1 MILHLHKYPTCLKF
15 QVGYTLTYRDTI
27 LTSITLRLHFPYKFS
42 VDSYRQISTMVLTI
56 VLSTECISVDT

>member
-42 VDSYRQISTMVLTI
+42 VDSYR
-56 VLSTECISVDT
+56 